1 MESTKNEKKKL
12 SKGKKALII
21 ILAIIAAIVIGE
33 LISINWH
40 SNPENI
46 VKYET
51 DNPHIVDSDLPLVS
65 AHRSGGGIAP
75 EETMMAFKN
84 CAENPGFDVDIFEF
98 DLHITKDDVLV
109 LLHMIRLTEHQTA
122 KRFSAA
128 RMFARRSLPMT
139 SFVRLTWAQ
148 NLRMRTAT
156 CHMPNWK
163 TMPFRT
169 SFAF

>member
-84 CAENPGFDVDIFEF
+84 CAENPGFDVDIF
-98 DLHITKDDVLV
+98 
-109 LLHMIRLTEHQTA
+109 
-122 KRFSAA
+122 
-128 RMFARRSLPMT
+128 
-139 SFVRLTWAQ
+139 
-148 NLRMRTAT
+148 
-156 CHMPNWK
+156 
-163 TMPFRT
+163 
-169 SFAF
+169 

>member
-1 MESTKNEKKKL
+1 MHKSYKKHKGGFALWKAPKTKEKL

-65 AHRSGGGIAP
+65 AHRAV
-75 EETMMAFKN
+75 
-84 CAENPGFDVDIFEF
+84 AE
-98 DLHITKDDVLV
+98 LHPKK
-109 LLHMIRLTEHQTA
+109 Q
-122 KRFSAA
+122 
-128 RMFARRSLPMT
+128 
-139 SFVRLTWAQ
+139 
-148 NLRMRTAT
+148 
-156 CHMPNWK
+156 
-163 TMPFRT
+163 
-169 SFAF
+169 